1 MAETGGGPPR
11 TGIPAE
17 HLKNQRGLLH
27 HSKARIM
34 AAEGLLT
41 AAVAEAEKAYALF
54 REVDEQRAAE
64 YLKFLARMREAADE
78 AEDAR

>member
-1 MAETGGGPPR
+1 
-11 TGIPAE
+11 
-17 HLKNQRGLLH
+17 
-27 HSKARIM
+27 M